1 MEKEDFVRVP
11 LFDGSNYPAW
21 KYRMQVVLEEHDLID
36 CIERE
41 MAEMDELEVKPEDN
55 DAAQRAK
62 AKEAEKRK
70 KQERRCKSLLI
81 SRIHDS
87 QLEYVQDHQTPK
99 AIWLALQRVFERKSV
114 ASRLHLKRKML
125 TLRHEGG
132 SLSEHFLIFDKIV
145 REYKSTG
152 AQLDDLDVVCHL
164 LLTLGSSFATVV
176 TALETMPEDTL
187 TLEFVKCRL
196 LDEEIK
202 QQGGG
207 VKATSEPAAFAGS
220 SGKQRQRQQQQ
231 KKKWKCF
238 GCQQKGHKIS
248 ECPEKNKKKNK
259 DSKKSSAYF
268 GEDGGGVCFLSGQSL
283 PNKQQVA
290 WVVDSGSSEHLTNDR
305 ALFHQLTPMQDPMTI
320 AVAKEGES
328 IVAKH
333 QGEVRLFSVVHGK
346 SIPVCLKN
354 VLYIP
359 DARVNLLSVRKMEMA
374 GLKVTFADGKVVV
387 LRGSEVVAVGE
398 RRGKLYELNFSKSDC
413 ANDSSFYS
421 CGRVPKEL
429 ETWHRRF
436 GHLSA
441 SGLEQLVRNEMVVG
455 LKANVR
461 KGSEEI
467 ICESCVA
474 GKQTRRPFISGEG
487 RQSRRVLELIH
498 SDVCGPV
505 TPVGVGGE
513 KYFVTFIDDWSRF
526 TVVFLISS
534 KDQVLGA
541 FRNYVAAVS
550 AKFGSKISRLRC
562 DNGGEFKNGAFLNF
576 CKQKGIQVEFTVP
589 YTPEQNG
596 VSERKNRTLVEMARA
611 MLEDSE
617 ADRRFWGAAI
627 QTAAYLTNRSP
638 SRALDP
644 KVTPFEIW
652 EGRKPNVEK
661 FRAFGVDVH
670 VHIPKEHRQKLD
682 AKSWKGVFVGY
693 SPNGYRIWDPK
704 RKRIVV
710 ARDVIFIEE
719 KVVGAKP
726 PGQRTGGCSDGD
738 VFRVPVGTDA
748 TQCDE
753 SDTESDDGG
762 SDHNGVAE
770 EDSFDSCVD
779 DTIREEGEPEPVG
792 HSRPVRNRSAPAW
805 HGDYEF
811 DMTGF
816 ALNAASFVEDLP
828 CSIAEMRKRKDWP
841 KWEVAV
847 REEMDALSR
856 NHTWDLVKLPEGR
869 VPISCKW
876 IFKVKRA
883 DDGRGDH
890 YKARLVARGFT
901 QRHGFDY
908 SETYSPTAKLDTLRT
923 VLAVANH
930 ERMVIHQMDVKSAF
944 LNGSIKEEIFMTQP
958 EGFNAGNG
966 LVCRL
971 NRSLY
976 GLKQASRAWNER
988 FHVFAEKLGFR
999 RSSSDKCLYI
1009 RESGGHKLFL
1019 IIYVDD
1025 VLLVGHQLKAIQ
1037 VVKQCLSKEFEMKD
1051 IGEVNC
1057 FLGMKI
1063 ERKVE
1068 QRVLR
1073 ISQRAFLERLLQRFN
1088 MSDCKPVSTP
1098 IENRL
1103 RLQRGEESKRTD
1115 KPYRELVGCLV
1126 YVTLTTRPDLSA
1138 AVNFYSKFQSC
1149 PTEEHWRHL
1158 KRVLRYIRGTLDLG
1172 LQFEGDDNAPMIEAY
1187 SDADWGNDT
1196 TDRRSLTGY
1205 VFRVYGCTTSWL
1217 TRKQSTVSLSST
1229 EAELI
1234 ALCVAVCHGTWVM
1247 RLLEDLGI
1255 KPDGPV
1261 VYHEDNQSAI
1271 RVVEEERDSGRLK
1284 HIDIKFCFVRDLI
1297 QRGLIVMRYVPT
1309 NLQPADIMT
1318 KGLPAKLFLQHR
1330 TALGMRVSGN

>member
-21 KYRMQVVLEEHDLID
+21 KYRMRVVLEEHDLTD

-41 MAEMDELEVKPEDN
+41 MDEIEELAVKAEDS
-55 DAAQRAK
+55 DATRQAK

-132 SLSEHFLIFDKIV
+132 PLSEHFLIFDKIV

-164 LLTLGSSFATVV
+164 LLTLGPTFATVV
-176 TALETMPEDTL
+176 TALETMPEEML

-202 QQGGG
+202 QHGGG
-207 VKATSEPAAFAGS
+207 TTTVGSSSEPAAFSGS
-220 SGKQRQRQQQQ
+220 SGKQRQRQHQQQQ

-238 GCQQKGHKIS
+238 GCQQEGHKVS
-248 ECPEKNKKKNK
+248 ECPEKNKKKDK
-259 DSKKSSAYF
+259 ASKKNSAYF
-268 GEDGGGVCFLSGQSL
+268 GEDAGGVCFVGGQKL
-283 PNKQQVA
+283 PENPAVT
-290 WVVDSGSSEHLTNDR
+290 WIVDSGSSEHLTNNR
-305 ALFHQLTPMQDPMTI
+305 ALLHQLSPMKDPMTI

-333 QGEVRLFSVVHGK
+333 KGEVRLTSVVHGK

-374 GLKVTFADGKVVV
+374 GLTVTFADGKV
-387 LRGSEVVAVGE
+387 LIRRGSEVVAVGE
-398 RRGKLYELNFSKSDC
+398 RRGKLYELNLSLSEGT
-413 ANDSSFYS
+413 NDSSFYS
-421 CGRVPKEL
+421 CGRVPKEM
-429 ETWHRRF
+429 EIWHRRF

-441 SGLEQLVRNEMVVG
+441 KGLEQLVRNDMVRG
-455 LKANVR
+455 LKTNVR
-461 KGSEEI
+461 KSSEKI
-467 ICESCVA
+467 VCEACVA
-474 GKQTRRPFISGEG
+474 GKLNRKPFVTSEG
-487 RQSRRVLELIH
+487 RQSSRVLELIH

-513 KYFVTFIDDWSRF
+513 RYFVTFIDDWSRF
-526 TVVFLISS
+526 TVVFLLNS

-541 FRNYVAAVS
+541 FRDYVATVS

-562 DNGGEFKNGAFLNF
+562 DNGGEYKNGDFLNF
-576 CKQKGIQVEFTVP
+576 CKQNGIQVEFTVP

-611 MLEDSE
+611 MLEDSG
-617 ADRRFWGAAI
+617 ADRRLWGSAI
-627 QTAAYLTNRSP
+627 QTAAFVTNRCP
-638 SRALDP
+638 ARALDP
-644 KVTPFEIW
+644 KLTPFEVW
-652 EGRKPNVEK
+652 EGRKPNV
-661 FRAFGVDVH
+661 D
-670 VHIPKEHRQKLD
+670 KLR
-682 AKSWKGVFVGY
+682 KSWKGVFVGY

-710 ARDVIFIEE
+710 ARDVIFVEE
-719 KVVGAKP
+719 KTDKADP
-726 PGQRTGGCSDGD
+726 PGERTACSGSDLLRVPVDTATTQCSDGEKSEAGD
-738 VFRVPVGTDA
+738 N
-748 TQCDE
+748 E
-753 SDTESDDGG
+753 E
-762 SDHNGVAE
+762 GVAVE
-770 EDSFDSCVD
+770 DDSFDSCED
-779 DTIREEGEPEPVG
+779 DSVREESEPEPQG
-792 HSRPVRNRSAPAW
+792 SMRPVRNRSAPAW
-805 HGDYEF
+805 HDDYEF

-816 ALNAASFVEDLP
+816 ALNATSFVEDLP
-828 CSIAEMRKRKDWP
+828 CSVAEMRKRDDWP
-841 KWEVAV
+841 KWETAI
-847 REEMDALSR
+847 REEINALKR
-856 NHTWDLVKLPEGR
+856 NHTWDLVELPAGR
-869 VPISCKW
+869 KPISCKW
-876 IFKVKRA
+876 VFKIKRN
-883 DDGRGDH
+883 DDGSEGQ

-901 QRHGFDY
+901 QRQGFDY
-908 SETYSPTAKLDTLRT
+908 SETYSPTARLDTLRT

-930 ERMVIHQMDVKSAF
+930 ERMCIHQMDVKSAF
-944 LNGSIKEEIFMTQP
+944 LNGSITEEIFMTQP
-958 EGFNAGNG
+958 EGFDEGNG

-988 FHVFAEKLGFR
+988 FHVFVEKLGFR
-999 RSSSDKCLYI
+999 RSTSDKCLYI
-1009 RESGGHKLFL
+1009 RESGGQRLFL

-1025 VLLVGHQLKAIQ
+1025 VLLVGHKLKEIL
-1037 VVKQCLSKEFEMKD
+1037 VVKKCFSNEFEMKD

-1063 ERKVE
+1063 ERNVQ

-1073 ISQRAFLERLLQRFN
+1073 VSQRAFLERLLQRFN

-1103 RLQRGEESKRTD
+1103 RLQRGDESKRTN

-1138 AVNFYSKFQSC
+1138 AVNYYSQFQSC
-1149 PTEEHWRHL
+1149 PTDEHWGHL

-1172 LQFEGDDNAPMIEAY
+1172 IQFEGDDNAPIIEAY

-1205 VFRVYGCTTSWL
+1205 VFRVYGCTTSWI

-1234 ALCVAVCHGTWVM
+1234 ALCMTVCHGIWVV

-1255 KPDGPV
+1255 KLQGPV
-1261 VYHEDNQSAI
+1261 IYHEDNQSAI
-1271 RVVEEERDSGRLK
+1271 RVVEEERDTGRLK
-1284 HIDIKFCFVRDLI
+1284 HIDIKFRFVRDHI
-1297 QRGLIVMRYVPT
+1297 QRGLIQMKYVPT

-1330 TALGMRVSGN
+1330 TALGMRGSGN